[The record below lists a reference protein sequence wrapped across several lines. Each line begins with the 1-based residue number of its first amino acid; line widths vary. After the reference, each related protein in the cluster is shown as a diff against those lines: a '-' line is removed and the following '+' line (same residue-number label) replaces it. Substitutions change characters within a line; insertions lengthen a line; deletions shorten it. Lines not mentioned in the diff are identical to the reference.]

1 MRVAD
6 IRGPDESGRAG
17 GLAYALYLPD
27 GEPLG
32 GVVVLH
38 GAGSRKE
45 SHLDFARRC
54 AAHGI
59 AAVSFDLRGH
69 GESEG
74 ALDGRAVADVAT
86 MAAVL
91 PPGPVGLR
99 GSSLGGYLALVAAE
113 AVGAAAV
120 VAICPATA
128 DGLARG
134 LAEGR
139 FDLRADVPALDAFLA
154 EHPADEAAARLRCPL
169 LLLHAEGDESV
180 PIAHSR
186 LLHERAA
193 GSRLVEVPGGHHR
206 SIQHDDDL
214 QALSVRFLQRAFR
227 DATGTA

>member
-154 EHPADEAAARLRCPL
+154 EHPADEAAAHLRCPL